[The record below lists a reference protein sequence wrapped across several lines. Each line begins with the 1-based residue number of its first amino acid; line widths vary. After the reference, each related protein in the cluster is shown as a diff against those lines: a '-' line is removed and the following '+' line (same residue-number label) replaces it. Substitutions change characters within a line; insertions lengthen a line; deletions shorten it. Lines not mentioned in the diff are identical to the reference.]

1 MTKSSTEKRR
11 GGRPAK
17 FTEPSRPV
25 TMTLPERVLGW
36 LTTVDADRAKAITK
50 MAEQQMESRGR
61 ALRPVATVK
70 TGGGQS
76 IILVG
81 FSERLKKLP
90 WLRMVEVAPGRH
102 LISVRS
108 GTSIEAVEVAIQ
120 DILDELPT
128 EETPEREMLEELV
141 QLVRRSRRTNTTRKE
156 EILFLSGK
164 G

>member
-1 MTKSSTEKRR
+1 MTKSSVEKRR

-25 TMTLPERVLGW
+25 TMTLPERVLSW
-36 LTTVDADRAKAITK
+36 LGTVDADRAKAITK

-61 ALRPVATVK
+61 ALCPVATVK

-90 WLRMVEVAPGRH
+90 WLRLVEVAPGRH
-102 LISVRS
+102 LISIRT

-141 QLVRRSRRTNTTRKE
+141 QLVRRSRRTNATRKE

>member
-1 MTKSSTEKRR
+1 MTKSSAEKRR

-25 TMTLPERVLGW
+25 TMTLPERVLSW
-36 LTTVDADRAKAITK
+36 LGTVDADRAKAITK

-61 ALRPVATVK
+61 ALCPVATVK

-90 WLRMVEVAPGRH
+90 LLRLVEVAPGRH
-102 LISVRS
+102 LISIRT

-141 QLVRRSRRTNTTRKE
+141 QLVRRSRRTNATQKE